1 MTSCKTPAVKSA
13 YDIVVVGGGVAGV
26 AAAVSAAR
34 SGMKTLLLEKMA
46 LLGGL
51 ATEGLIN
58 WWEPLCNAEG
68 KKLISGVSEEIL
80 RRTIQY
86 GPDRLPEAWR
96 TEGVWEQKTDKRYVT
111 HFSPTVMSLV
121 LTDMLL
127 EAGVHIRFDSLATY
141 PEMEDKRV
149 KGVLV
154 ETVSGT
160 EYYPCRAVID
170 ATGTCILFHR
180 AGAPCREGQNFMSFY
195 THIMTFEEG
204 KKYDTFN
211 VRKWHVTGAGM
222 LGNGQPEGYPLTAG
236 TTSDEVT
243 NYLLKGQTMLFQ
255 ELKAKDRFAQE
266 IIDLPRMPQFRMI
279 RHIVGGYE
287 MTMEDLYRPQTDS
300 IGTCGYFGHKG
311 YWFEIPYRSL
321 YVPGFPNIW
330 AAGRVISADGDAW
343 DAIRVI
349 PVAAE
354 TGEAAARAAVLAVQ
368 KQIDA
373 EDICIEELQQ
383 VLRKNNFRIHFD
395 DQL

>member
-1 MTSCKTPAVKSA
+1 MTSCKKPTVGAE
-13 YDIVVVGGGVAGV
+13 YDIIVVGGGVAGV

-86 GPDRLPEAWR
+86 GPDRLPAEWR
-96 TEGVWEQKTDKRYVT
+96 KEGVWEQQTEKRYVT

-141 PEMEDKRV
+141 PEMDENRI
-149 KGVLV
+149 KGILV

-160 EYYPCRAVID
+160 EYYPCRAAID
-170 ATGTCILFHR
+170 ATGTCILFDR

-195 THIMTFEEG
+195 THIMTFEDG
-204 KKYDTFN
+204 KKYDTFS

-222 LGNGQPEGYPLTAG
+222 TGNGQPENYPLTAG
-236 TTSDEVT
+236 ITSDEVT
-243 NYLLKGQTMLFQ
+243 NYLLKGQTMLLE
-255 ELKAKDRFAQE
+255 ELKQKDRFAQE

-279 RHIVGGYE
+279 RHIVGSYE
-287 MTMEDLYRPQTDS
+287 MTMDDLYRPQNDS

-311 YWFEIPYRSL
+311 YWFEIPYRAL

-330 AAGRVISADGDAW
+330 AAGRVISADGNAW
-343 DAIRVI
+343 DATRVI

-354 TGEAAARAAVLAVQ
+354 TGEAAARAAALAVRL
-368 KQIDA
+368 QIDA
-373 EDICIEELQQ
+373 EAVDTNELQT
-383 VLRKNNFRIHFD
+383 VLRQNGFRIHFD
-395 DQL
+395 DHM

>member
-1 MTSCKTPAVKSA
+1 MTSCKTPTVGAE
-13 YDIVVVGGGVAGV
+13 YDIIVVGGGIAGV

-86 GPDRLPEAWR
+86 GPDRLPAEWR
-96 TEGVWEQKTDKRYVT
+96 KEGVWEQQTEKRYVT

-141 PEMEDKRV
+141 PEMDGKRI
-149 KGVLV
+149 KGILV

-160 EYYPCRAVID
+160 EYYPCRAAID
-170 ATGTCILFHR
+170 ATGTCILFDR
-180 AGAPCREGQNFMSFY
+180 AGAACREGQNFMSFY
-195 THIMTFEEG
+195 THIMAFEDG
-204 KKYDTFN
+204 KKYDTFS

-222 LGNGQPEGYPLTAG
+222 TGNGQPADYPLTAG

-243 NYLLKGQTMLFQ
+243 NYLLKGQTMLLE
-255 ELKAKDRFAQE
+255 ELKQKDRFAQE

-311 YWFEIPYRSL
+311 YWFEIPYRAL

-330 AAGRVISADGDAW
+330 AAGRVISADGNAW
-343 DAIRVI
+343 DATRVI

-354 TGEAAARAAVLAVQ
+354 TGEAAARAAALAVRR
-368 KQIDA
+368 QIDA
-373 EDICIEELQQ
+373 EAVDTNELQT
-383 VLRKNNFRIHFD
+383 VLRQNGFRIHFED
-395 DQL
+395 HL